1 MKCVLCDGSVQEK
14 VVEYKELGISLGK
27 FPAKV
32 CNSCGEEFF
41 EGITVD
47 KIQAKSKEK
56 GLFGLAAK
64 KTKVALVGNSLA
76 VRIPKEIAQFVGL
89 HKEEEIQIIPK
100 SQHEILIEVG

>member
-1 MKCVLCDGSVQEK
+1 MKCVICNGTVQEK
-14 VVEYKELGISLGK
+14 IVEYKEFGVPLGR

-41 EGITVD
+41 DSETVD
-47 KIQAKSKEK
+47 KIQIKSKDK

-76 VRIPKEIAQFVGL
+76 VRIPKEIAEFVGL
-89 HKEEEIQIIPK
+89 RKEGEIRVVPK
-100 SQHEILIEVG
+100 NKHEIALEIA

>member
-1 MKCVLCDGSVQEK
+1 MKCVLCNGGLQEK
-14 VVEYKELGISLGK
+14 VVEHKEFGVSLGK

-32 CNSCGEEFF
+32 CSSCGEAFF
-41 EGITVD
+41 DSETVD
-47 KIQAKSKEK
+47 KIQLKSKEK

-89 HKEEEIQIIPK
+89 KKEEEIRVIPK
-100 SQHEILIEVG
+100 SQHEIALEIG